1 MKKIVIV
8 FMVIIAVIACKKNNK
23 ILSFSERTS
32 EIRTSVKKV
41 IKGTDTTNFYDPALL
56 IGAKIPIFEI
66 ASLDSTIFNNNS
78 IYGKKAILH
87 FWYRTCPNCMTELP
101 GLIKFYDEFRNQNI
115 EVLSFARDTKDELS
129 EVIKSVPFNFPV
141 LVNCGPLMDFTFEH
155 MYGYPFILY
164 VDEKGVITN
173 YIRGESNETP
183 SADGM
188 YQQLKTMVQGNKK

>member
-8 FMVIIAVIACKKNNK
+8 FIVSIAVIACKKNNK

-32 EIRTSVKKV
+32 EIRTNFKKV
-41 IKGTDTTNFYDPALL
+41 VKGTDTTYFYDPALL

-115 EVLSFARDTKDELS
+115 EVLSLKFELLDS
-129 EVIKSVPFNFPV
+129 PTLATSSFRLFRLSGHLTQQFHMRVCQSCQQSLE
-141 LVNCGPLMDFTFEH
+141 LPLLSQTTLCVVHIMMEEFH
-155 MYGYPFILY
+155 QSYRL
-164 VDEKGVITN
+164 
-173 YIRGESNETP
+173 
-183 SADGM
+183 
-188 YQQLKTMVQGNKK
+188 